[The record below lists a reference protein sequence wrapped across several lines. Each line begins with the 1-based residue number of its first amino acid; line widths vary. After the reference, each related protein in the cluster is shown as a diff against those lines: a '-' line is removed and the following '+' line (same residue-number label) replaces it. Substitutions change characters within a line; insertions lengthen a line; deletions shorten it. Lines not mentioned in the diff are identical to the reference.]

1 VWRDDECGFLYNS
14 PKPGGSEYNRGYTE
28 DNGETT
34 PVMAASSSGLA
45 EYRSDMVPTSL
56 LVAHWG
62 RLGAG
67 PRITA
72 RMTEALAA
80 VQGVEVIASVDV
92 NADSIPALP
101 ADDIRLE
108 NTYTRRWEILFR
120 LPRLIALSLRTRR
133 WMNQRGIQVYFSPM
147 MSIWGAL
154 AIWLMVPRSVQ
165 AVVVVHDAQQHPGDR
180 HPLLEVCRRVE
191 IARADVLVAFS
202 KHSADELRKHVSRK
216 KRIIWVPHG
225 TDVDTTLAPRL
236 APRDQPIVGFFGRIS
251 EYKGIDLFVDSI
263 RSLRDQ
269 VPSARGRVV
278 GDGDVPDGLMDESER
293 DIEWRVGWVDE
304 HEVET
309 VVDDFDVILLPYREA
324 SQSGVL
330 PLAASRGV
338 PAVVTPV
345 GGLAE
350 QAAALGNAVIAGA
363 METTAVVDATAL
375 LLTDPARY
383 SELSRTGIARSAG
396 DTSWDSVARRL
407 LEQLAMV
414 RA

>member
-80 VQGVEVIASVDV
+80 VQGVEVIASIDV

-278 GDGDVPDGLMDESER
+278 GDGDVPDGLMDESKR

-309 VVDDFDVILLPYREA
+309 VVDRGA
-324 SQSGVL
+324 SACGL
-330 PLAASRGV
+330 TRCPGGRDPGRWPRG
-338 PAVVTPV
+338 A
-345 GGLAE
+345 GG
-350 QAAALGNAVIAGA
+350 
-363 METTAVVDATAL
+363 
-375 LLTDPARY
+375 
-383 SELSRTGIARSAG
+383 SAG
-396 DTSWDSVARRL
+396 ERRHRWCNGDDRCRGRDRAPADGPRSILGALPNRDRTVRGRHELGLGRPSTSGAAGDGQGLISVT
-407 LEQLAMV
+407 
-414 RA
+414 RAC